1 MSERDPDTHSDFFSK
16 SNPLHHLLERDLL
29 NEGSQVIS
37 ESKKIYIFV
46 FINCYKVTF
55 DSLNFE
61 YICFAKYEA
70 FSFYQSKI
78 LIW

>member
-1 MSERDPDTHSDFFSK
+1 MSERDPDTHCDFFSK
-16 SNPLHHLLERDLL
+16 SNTLHHLLERDLL

-61 YICFAKYEA
+61 YTCFAKYEA
-70 FSFYQSKI
+70 FRFYQSKI